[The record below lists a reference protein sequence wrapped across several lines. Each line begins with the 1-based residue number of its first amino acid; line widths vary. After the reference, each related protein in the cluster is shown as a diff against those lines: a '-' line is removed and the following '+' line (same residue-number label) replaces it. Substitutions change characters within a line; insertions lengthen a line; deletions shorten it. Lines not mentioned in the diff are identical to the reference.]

1 MDQRVSA
8 IVGLGNPGAQ
18 YSGTRHNV
26 GFEVLGLMADRGGTA
41 FKRSWRFRARSCTI
55 QVSDQ
60 DILLVQPQSYMNRS
74 GITVS
79 ALRRRRGWDPE
90 QILVIVDDVDLPV
103 GRIRIRAKGGAG
115 GHNGLKSIIGGLG
128 SEAFPRIR
136 VGVGG
141 RERGENLV
149 GHVLGSFAPGERKIL
164 DDAVKRAA
172 DAAAVLIE
180 QGVGTAMNEFNRNQ
194 ASDNE

>member
-1 MDQRVSA
+1 MDQRVNVV
-8 IVGLGNPGAQ
+8 VGLGNPGAQ
-18 YSGTRHNV
+18 YEGTRHNV
-26 GFEVLGLMADRGGTA
+26 GFEVLGLIAARGGVA

-60 DILLVQPQSYMNRS
+60 DLLLVQPQSYMNRS

-79 ALRRRRGWDPE
+79 ALRRRRGLEPG

-115 GHNGLKSIIGGLG
+115 GHNGLKSIIGALG
-128 SEAFPRIR
+128 SDAFPRIR

-141 RERGENLV
+141 RESGENLV

-164 DDAVKRAA
+164 DDAVALAA
-172 DAAAVLIE
+172 DAATVIVA
-180 QGVGTAMNEFNRNQ
+180 QGVSTAMNEFNQ
-194 ASDNE
+194 KKEKKGE

>member
-1 MDQRVSA
+1 MDQRVKA
-8 IVGLGNPGAQ
+8 VVGLGNPGAQ

-26 GFEVLGLMADRGGTA
+26 GFEVLGLMADRDGTA
-41 FKRSWRFRARSCTI
+41 FKRSWRFRAKSCTI

-60 DILLVQPQSYMNRS
+60 DLLLVQPQSYMNRS
-74 GITVS
+74 GITVN
-79 ALRRRRGWDPE
+79 ALRRRRGFEPE

-103 GRIRIRAKGGAG
+103 GRIRIRPKGGAG
-115 GHNGLKSIIGGLG
+115 GHNGLKSIIGALG

-164 DDAVKRAA
+164 EEAVERAA
-172 DAAAVLIE
+172 DATAVIVE
-180 QGVGTAMNEFNRNQ
+180 QGVGAAMNEFNRNK
-194 ASDNE
+194 ANDSE

>member
-1 MDQRVSA
+1 MDQRVNVV
-8 IVGLGNPGAQ
+8 VGLGNPGAQ
-18 YSGTRHNV
+18 YEGTRHNV
-26 GFEVLGLMADRGGTA
+26 GFEVLGLIAARGGVA

-60 DILLVQPQSYMNRS
+60 DLLLVQPQSYMNRS

-79 ALRRRRGWDPE
+79 ALRRRRGLEPG

-115 GHNGLKSIIGGLG
+115 GHNGLKSIIGALG
-128 SEAFPRIR
+128 SDAFPRIR

-141 RERGENLV
+141 RESGENLV
-149 GHVLGSFAPGERKIL
+149 GHVLGSFAPGERRIL
-164 DDAVKRAA
+164 DDAVALAA
-172 DAAAVLIE
+172 DAATVIVE
-180 QGVGTAMNEFNRNQ
+180 QGVSTAMNEFNQ
-194 ASDNE
+194 KKEKKGE